1 MTKYAALAV
10 MGVLLIAA
18 AAAAQNRASA
28 TEDPAHNELRA
39 VRDGLVDAFQK
50 KDIDRM
56 LTFLAPNVVVIVQN
70 GEIIHGHKEVRE
82 FHKRMSEGNDPT
94 VKNMTTKLEVD
105 ELSTL
110 YGNDTATAFGSMND
124 HFQLRNGLEFDLLSH
139 WTGTLVKL
147 DGKWQVAVFHVSTN
161 MFDNGVGNQMIRW
174 AAIKSGGVSLGIG
187 IVVGLIASVLWRQ
200 TRKTQ
205 TAAT

>member
-1 MTKYAALAV
+1 MTRYAALAV
-10 MGVLLIAA
+10 IGASLTAGAV
-18 AAAAQNRASA
+18 AAQNSA
-28 TEDPAHNELRA
+28 PAVEDPAHNELRA

-50 KDIDRM
+50 RDIDRM
-56 LTFLAPNVVVIVQN
+56 LTFLAPNVVVVVQN

-94 VKNMTTKLEVD
+94 VKNMTTKLEVH

-139 WTGTLVKL
+139 WTATLVKL

-174 AAIKSGGVSLGIG
+174 AAIKSGGVTLGIG
-187 IVVGLIASVLWRQ
+187 IVVGLVASVLWRR
-200 TRKTQ
+200 TRKPQ
-205 TAAT
+205 AAIT

>member
-1 MTKYAALAV
+1 MEKYAALAAI
-10 MGVLLIAA
+10 GVLLAA
-18 AAAAQNRASA
+18 ATAAAQNTAPA
-28 TEDPAHNELRA
+28 AEDPAHSELRA

-70 GEIIHGHKEVRE
+70 AEIIHGHKEVRE

-110 YGNDTATAFGSMND
+110 YGNDTAIAFGSMND

-139 WTGTLVKL
+139 WTATLVKL

-187 IVVGLIASVLWRQ
+187 IIVGIVAGALWRQ

-205 TAAT
+205 ATAT

>member
-1 MTKYAALAV
+1 MMKYAALAV
-10 MGVLLIAA
+10 MGVLLAA
-18 AAAAQNRASA
+18 APAAAQNSAPA

-39 VRDGLVDAFQK
+39 MRDGLVDAFQK

-94 VKNMTTKLEVD
+94 VKNMTSKLEVD

-124 HFQLRNGLEFDLLSH
+124 HFQLRSGLEFDLLSH
-139 WTGTLVKL
+139 WTATLVKL

-187 IVVGLIASVLWRQ
+187 IVVGLITSVLWRQ

-205 TAAT
+205 AAAT

>member
-18 AAAAQNRASA
+18 AAAAQNSAPA

-139 WTGTLVKL
+139 WTATLVKL

-205 TAAT
+205 TAPT